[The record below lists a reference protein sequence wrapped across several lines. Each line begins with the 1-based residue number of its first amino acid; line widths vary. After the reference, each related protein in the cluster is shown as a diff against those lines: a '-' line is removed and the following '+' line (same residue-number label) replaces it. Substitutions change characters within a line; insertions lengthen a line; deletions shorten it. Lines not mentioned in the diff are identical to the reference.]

1 MENMSK
7 PVFLVTGAHGFIGAW
22 VVKRLIEGGHTA
34 VLIDQNP
41 QPRRL
46 QLIMDDEELGRAT
59 FVAGNI
65 TDPAT
70 LPEIIE
76 KHGVNRIIHLAALQI
91 PACRANPALGAMVN
105 VVGSIN
111 VFEAAVKSAGQVKRV
126 AYASSAAVFGRPVGD
141 RAAVEEDASAPDSLY
156 GAFKRCN
163 EENARVYFNEKGISS
178 IGLRPHTVYG
188 VGRDF
193 GMTSDPTKAMKAV
206 VVGRSFLIRFSGS
219 VDFQYAADTADA
231 FIRSASSDL
240 EGANVY
246 NLHGETVSIQEVV
259 QAIESSAKEILGDS
273 ATPHITIDGKPN
285 SAPSR
290 MDDSAIRRALGDL
303 PVTSL
308 KDGVHATIARFAELA
323 RRGPLDVSDLEV

>member
-1 MENMSK
+1 MTE

-22 VVKRLIEGGHTA
+22 VVKRLIEGGHNA
-34 VLIDQNP
+34 VLFDQNP

-46 QLIMDDEELGRAT
+46 QLIMETQELARAT
-59 FVAGNI
+59 FVAGDI

-70 LPEIIE
+70 LPAIIE
-76 KHGVNRIIHLAALQI
+76 KHAVDRIIHLAALQI
-91 PACRANPALGAMVN
+91 PACRANPTLGAMVN

-111 VFEAAVKSAGQVKRV
+111 VFEAAAKSGGQVKRV

-141 RAAVEEDASAPDSLY
+141 RPAAEEDASAPDSLY

-163 EENARVYFNEKGISS
+163 EENARVYFLEKGIPS

-206 VVGRSFLIRFSGS
+206 VAGRPFRIRFSGS

-231 FIRSASSDL
+231 FIRCANTDL
-240 EGANVY
+240 GGAHVF
-246 NLHGETVSIQEVV
+246 NLHGETVAIQDVV
-259 QAIESSAKEILGDS
+259 AQIESCAREILGGS
-273 ATPHITIDGKPN
+273 ANPQVTIDGKPN
-285 SAPSR
+285 TAPSR
-290 MDDSAIRRALGDL
+290 MDDTAIRRALGDL

-308 KDGVHATIARFAELA
+308 KDGVRATIARFAELSL
-323 RRGPLDVSDLEV
+323 RGPLDLSDLDV

>member
-1 MENMSK
+1 MTT

-22 VVKRLIEGGHTA
+22 VAKRLIEAGHRA

-41 QPRRL
+41 EPRRL
-46 QLIMDDEELGRAT
+46 QLIMDDDQLARAT
-59 FVAGNI
+59 FVAGDI

-70 LPEIIE
+70 LPAIIE
-76 KHGVNRIIHLAALQI
+76 QHAIDRVIHLAALQI
-91 PACRANPALGAMVN
+91 PACRANPTLGAMVN

-111 VFEAAVKSAGQVKRV
+111 VFEAAVKSAGQVKRI

-141 RAAVEEDASAPDSLY
+141 RPAVEEDASTPDSLY

-163 EENARVYFNEKGISS
+163 EENARVYFLEKGISS

-206 VVGRSFLIRFSGS
+206 VVGRPFRIRFSGS

-231 FIRSASSDL
+231 FIRCATSDL
-240 EGANVY
+240 DGAHVF
-246 NLHGETVSIQEVV
+246 NLHGQTVAISDVV
-259 QAIESSAKEILGDS
+259 AQIESSAREILGDT
-273 ATPHITIDGKPN
+273 ADPRIIVDGKPN

-290 MDDSAIRRALGDL
+290 MDDSAIRRAVGDL

-308 KDGVHATIARFAELA
+308 EDGVRATIARFVELSG
-323 RRGPLDVSDLEV
+323 RGPLDVSDLDV